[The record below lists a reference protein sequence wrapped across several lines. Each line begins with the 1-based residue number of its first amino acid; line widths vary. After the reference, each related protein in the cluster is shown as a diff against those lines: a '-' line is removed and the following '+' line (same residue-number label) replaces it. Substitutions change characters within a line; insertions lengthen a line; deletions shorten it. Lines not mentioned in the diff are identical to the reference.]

1 DADSLSV
8 GSVTDTAMS
17 MSVSTTGIT
26 SGGFDVKLATTSGAL
41 SLEAP
46 VTLGAGD
53 LTLNIN
59 GDVSQTST
67 GGITAAGLQ
76 ILGTGTVRLDSATNN
91 VTTLAANHSGSISY
105 LDADSLTVGSVT
117 DTAMSMSVSTTGL
130 TSGGFDVK
138 LATTS
143 GALSIEAPVTLG
155 AGDLTLN
162 INGAVSQTSS
172 GGITAAGLQILGTG
186 TVRLDSATNNVT
198 TLAANHSGSISY
210 LDADSLTVGS
220 VSTTGIT
227 SGGFD
232 VKLATT
238 NGALSIEA
246 PVTLGAGDLTLSING
261 DVSQTSAGGI
271 TAAGL
276 QIL

>member
-59 GDVSQTST
+59 GDVSQTS
-67 GGITAAGLQ
+67 
-76 ILGTGTVRLDSATNN
+76 
-91 VTTLAANHSGSISY
+91 
-105 LDADSLTVGSVT
+105 
-117 DTAMSMSVSTTGL
+117 
-130 TSGGFDVK
+130 
-138 LATTS
+138 
-143 GALSIEAPVTLG
+143 
-155 AGDLTLN
+155 
-162 INGAVSQTSS
+162 S

-210 LDADSLTVGS
+210 LDADSLSVGSVTDAAMSMS

-238 NGALSIEA
+238 SGALAIEA
-246 PVTLGAGDLTLSING
+246 PVTLGAGDLTLNING
-261 DVSQTSAGGI
+261 NVSQTSAGGI
-271 TAAGL
+271 TA
-276 QIL
+276 